1 MKSIIENINL
11 KVIKTLDDLN
21 GIVTKEEIFNKSR
34 IMSYLKN
41 VVKQTMIAPK
51 ILKRCNL
58 IWDILFRAKR
68 LWTWLI

>member
-58 IWDILFRAKR
+58 I
-68 LWTWLI
+68 